1 MKYALVY
8 GGIAGAIVIAAI
20 VGGLA
25 LDLPN
30 HLQSE
35 LFGYLIMLAALSL
48 IFVGIKKH
56 RDVECGGIIKFTQGL
71 IVGLGIAAVAA
82 IVYIIGWEIFLAT
95 SGRDFMADYT
105 AGIIEGMRKE
115 GAAPAAIEAKLTE
128 MRDMATMYRNPLYRI
143 PITFVEIF
151 PVGLIVALVSAALL
165 RNPRLLPAAR

>member
-71 IVGLGIAAVAA
+71 IVGLGISAVAA

-95 SGRDFMADYT
+95 SGRDSWP
-105 AGIIEGMRKE
+105 IIR
-115 GAAPAAIEAKLTE
+115 PASSKACARRVRPPPPSRPSSPRL
-128 MRDMATMYRNPLYRI
+128 RDMATMYRNRCTESRSPSSRSSRS
-143 PITFVEIF
+143 
-151 PVGLIVALVSAALL
+151 G
-165 RNPRLLPAAR
+165 